1 MDSPLPAVAPVDTAQ
16 TERTAPATGIS
27 ATPVAASTLVADG
40 MPPLPTPGAQIGDRV
55 VRASGTLPYSGLG
68 YRQFRHTGRME
79 VAAQAAAEGHARAE
93 RGDKAQ
99 ASDGETTYALL
110 ALCTD
115 VWRDGAWAHLTFDA
129 MLDLDS
135 DDSTAL
141 VRNLMAP
148 RPPSPSTPS

>member
-1 MDSPLPAVAPVDTAQ
+1 MDTPLPAVDPTATSQ
-16 TERTAPATGIS
+16 TEHTAPATGIPP
-27 ATPVAASTLVADG
+27 TPVAGDTLVENGATAF
-40 MPPLPTPGAQIGDRV
+40 PTSLPMPGAQVGDRI
-55 VRASGTLPYSGLG
+55 VRASGTLPFSGLP

-79 VAAQAAAEGHARAE
+79 VAAQAAAERHARAE
-93 RGDKAQ
+93 RGDKAE

-115 VWRDGAWAHLTFDA
+115 VWRDGAWTHLTFDT

-141 VRNLMAP
+141 VRNIMAP
-148 RPPSPSTPS
+148 RPQ